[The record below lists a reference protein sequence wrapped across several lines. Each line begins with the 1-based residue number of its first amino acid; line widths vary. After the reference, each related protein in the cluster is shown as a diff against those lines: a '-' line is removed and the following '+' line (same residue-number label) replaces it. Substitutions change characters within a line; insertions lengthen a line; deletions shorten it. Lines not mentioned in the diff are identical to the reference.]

1 MNAARLF
8 FTIRRATQPQTIFI
22 APSQIQRIVV
32 EQSRIV
38 LYTKDGHFYIND
50 NPTKKE
56 KQFWSYCKWQKGAPV
71 RWDMASPDGLA
82 MAALEEFEKV
92 PELK

>member
-1 MNAARLF
+1 MKAARLF
-8 FTIRRATQPQTIFI
+8 FTIRRAVQPQTIFVV
-22 APSQIQRIVV
+22 PSQIQRIVV

-38 LYTKDGHFYIND
+38 LYMKDGHFFIND

-56 KQFWSYCKWQKGAPV
+56 KQFWSYCKTQKPNVV
-71 RWDMASPDGLA
+71 RWDMAVPDGLA
-82 MAALEEFEKV
+82 MAAMEEFEKT